1 MMQPGTLWSMGDYAS
16 NGDRWAEASL
26 HLAGELAR
34 PGQAVLDIACGPGPF
49 AIAAALAGA
58 RVTGLDA
65 APALLEIAQ
74 RRAWDAGAAVDW
86 IEADMTAV
94 PLDHAT
100 FDLVASAFGCM
111 FAPDPEAMAAE
122 LVRLCRSGGRIAV
135 LAWTP
140 ESAFGS
146 MAPIVRPYLPDTG
159 PAAPVERWARPENV
173 KAVFAAQP
181 VRLQFT
187 VRTVDVVW
195 DDLGHAVRDFTE
207 HNPMWLG
214 IRAAVEPTGRWNDLE
229 SDLSALLD
237 AHGRKETG
245 RFVLPVDY
253 LETLAV
259 KD

>member
-1 MMQPGTLWSMGDYAS
+1 MQPGTLWSMGDYAA
-16 NGDRWAEASL
+16 NGDRWAAASL
-26 HLAGELAR
+26 ELAVATVR
-34 PGQAVLDIACGPGPF
+34 PDMAVLDIACGPGPF
-49 AIAAALAGA
+49 AIAAARVGA
-58 RVTGLDA
+58 QVTALDA
-65 APALLEIAQ
+65 APKLLELAKQ
-74 RRAWDAGAAVDW
+74 RAGDAGVAVEW

-94 PLDHAT
+94 PLGDAR

-146 MAPIVRPYLPDTG
+146 MAPMVRPYLPNG
-159 PAAPVERWARPENV
+159 GGGARVERWTRPQNV
-173 KAVFAAQP
+173 KAVFAGQP

-195 DDLGHAVRDFTE
+195 DDLEDAVSDITE
-207 HNPMWLG
+207 HNPAWLG
-214 IRAAVEPTGRWNDLE
+214 IRAAVEPTGRWSDLE
-229 SDLSALLD
+229 SDLSTLL
-237 AHGRKETG
+237 AARGRIEPG

-253 LETLAV
+253 LETLAL
-259 KD
+259 KA

>member
-1 MMQPGTLWSMGDYAS
+1 MQPGTLWSMGDYAS
-16 NGDRWAEASL
+16 NGDRWAAASRRLVEATV
-26 HLAGELAR
+26 R
-34 PGQAVLDIACGPGPF
+34 PGMTVLDIACGPGPL

-58 RVTGLDA
+58 KVSGLDA
-65 APALLEIAQ
+65 APALLELA
-74 RRAWDAGAAVDW
+74 RKRAREAGVEVEW

-94 PLDHAT
+94 PLSDDA

-140 ESAFGS
+140 ESAFGA
-146 MAPIVRPYLPDTG
+146 MAPLVGPYLPRG
-159 PAAPVERWARPENV
+159 GGGSPVERWARPETV
-173 KAVFAAQP
+173 KEVFADQA
-181 VRLQFT
+181 VRLQFA

-195 DDLGHAVRDFTE
+195 DGLDHAVGDITE
-207 HNPMWLG
+207 HNPAWLG
-214 IRAAVEPTGRWNDLE
+214 IRGAVEPTGRWSELE
-229 SDLSALLD
+229 SDLRELLA
-237 AHGRKETG
+237 AHGRDEPG

-253 LETLAV
+253 LETLAT

>member
-1 MMQPGTLWSMGDYAS
+1 MQPGTLWSMGDYAS
-16 NGDRWAEASL
+16 NGDRWAAASRQ
-26 HLAGELAR
+26 LAETTVR
-34 PGQAVLDIACGPGPF
+34 PGMDVLDIACGPGPF
-49 AIAAALAGA
+49 AIAAAQAGA
-58 RVTGLDA
+58 RATGLDA
-65 APALLEIAQ
+65 APKLLEVAK
-74 RRAWDAGAAVDW
+74 RRAGDAGVAVEW

-94 PLDHAT
+94 PLGDAA

-146 MAPIVRPYLPDTG
+146 MGPMVGPYLPG
-159 PAAPVERWARPENV
+159 GGGSPIERWTRAESV
-173 KAVFAAQP
+173 TEVFAGLP
-181 VRLQFT
+181 VRLQFA

-195 DDLGHAVRDFTE
+195 DGLDHAVGDITE
-207 HNPMWLG
+207 NNPAWLG
-214 IRAAVEPTGRWNDLE
+214 IRAAVEPTGRWSDLE
-229 SDLSALLD
+229 SELRELFA
-237 AHGRKETG
+237 ARGRTESG

-253 LETLAV
+253 LETLAA